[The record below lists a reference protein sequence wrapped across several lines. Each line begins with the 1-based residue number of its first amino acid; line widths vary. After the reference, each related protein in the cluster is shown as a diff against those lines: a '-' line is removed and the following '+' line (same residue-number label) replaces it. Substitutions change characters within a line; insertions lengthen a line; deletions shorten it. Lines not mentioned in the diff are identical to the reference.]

1 MVSGIGGG
9 EAESNAFRYNG
20 QYTDEETGLI
30 YLRNRYYDPSIGRFT
45 QEDTYWNPTN
55 MIYGDQQF
63 EEGEVKI
70 PDYYA
75 IVQSANLYVYCSND
89 PVNGVDPTGM
99 VAYEWFNSSDEA
111 AMDWAW
117 NYYAKT
123 DYSRFEQLSI
133 IYKIKSG
140 DKVYY
145 TYGYAVDILE
155 SSSVANPH
163 YSDPNAARQYAPTG
177 IIGWEVSEYGF
188 VHSHASTTEL
198 SLDDKK
204 SVLNAD
210 FSIVYAVVPN
220 EYNNSVVDIFKYHD
234 TRSNGYSVEG
244 VVYGMSYDR
253 SYLTEEKRESLR
265 NRYKHAWSLHI
276 MRSYNNYCENG
287 FD

>member
-1 MVSGIGGG
+1 
-9 EAESNAFRYNG
+9 
-20 QYTDEETGLI
+20 
-30 YLRNRYYDPSIGRFT
+30 
-45 QEDTYWNPTN
+45 
-55 MIYGDQQF
+55 
-63 EEGEVKI
+63 
-70 PDYYA
+70 
-75 IVQSANLYVYCSND
+75 
-89 PVNGVDPTGM
+89 M

-265 NRYKHAWSLHI
+265 NRYLSLIHI
-276 MRSYNNYCENG
+276 
-287 FD
+287 